1 MEFDKPCLCFGDLLR
16 ESVDQCQ
23 ERFVVL
29 VLAGVDLLPLCEHL
43 MHLVVKLIDR
53 LVLETL
59 ELVLDDIDRQ
69 EIWVLFLLF
78 LFFFFFFFFFCL
90 FALLT

>member
-1 MEFDKPCLCFGDLLR
+1 MEFEKPCLGFGDLLR

-29 VLAGVDLLPLCEHL
+29 VLAVVDLLPLCEHL
-43 MHLVVKLIDR
+43 LHIIVELIDR

-59 ELVLDDIDRQ
+59 ELVPDDLDR
-69 EIWVLFLLF
+69 
-78 LFFFFFFFFFCL
+78 
-90 FALLT
+90 